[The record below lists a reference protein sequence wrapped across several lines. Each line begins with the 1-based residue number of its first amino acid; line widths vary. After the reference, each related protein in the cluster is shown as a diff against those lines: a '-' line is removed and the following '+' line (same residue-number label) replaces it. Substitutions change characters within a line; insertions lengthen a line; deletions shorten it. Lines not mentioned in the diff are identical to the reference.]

1 MSSHQP
7 PPLPEVIEL
16 ELAAQD
22 EKQLLGV
29 TATRSDVQQNPTET
43 RSSLNGSAALLC
55 CSVSGLALI
64 TTIISFAGHPMEP
77 ATTCT
82 VRGGETRWPLF
93 HSAEALAA
101 NDGWSSYMRGVYGDG
116 ANVAFPLCIGEF
128 WMFYKNELATHDLPL
143 QLRGCPAASGEEGQY
158 YQVNSRLQPANV
170 SWSWHA
176 QASYGKGFANGSVV
190 EVLHQGGLS
199 DEHVGAWFLYARGS
213 GIWLSIGR
221 TVVFETHEQ
230 AYERFNVSGLPHE
243 QRNEARESDCRHK
256 HCACWGAL
264 LNLLTFC
271 SIPEPPFCSCC
282 ERARCRTRLAP
293 VHAAHVPA
301 DVRPLHER
309 IRRAAILQSRDSCN
323 RSERRL
329 PVREQRWPLR
339 AAPHG
344 LVRRGSVHVQQQSG
358 PLPPL

>member
-243 QRNEARESDCRHK
+243 QRNEALVASARDAGLDSLQFTRHTCPPMYGRCMNESVGLRFFNLEIVATALSGVYP
-256 HCACWGAL
+256 CASSDGRSAL
-264 LNLLTFC
+264 LHTGW
-271 SIPEPPFCSCC
+271 S
-282 ERARCRTRLAP
+282 AAAP
-293 VHAAHVPA
+293 CTCNN
-301 DVRPLHER
+301 
-309 IRRAAILQSRDSCN
+309 SRD
-323 RSERRL
+323 RK
-329 PVREQRWPLR
+329 
-339 AAPHG
+339 
-344 LVRRGSVHVQQQSG
+344 SVV
-358 PLPPL
+358 